1 MGSTIQISHSKNLSF
16 KKLSFLYLVF
26 ILFLFFSSPGQYV
39 VHYTHL
45 ATTQTELNSR
55 LLSKIKL
62 FNSLIP
68 QEMDLKNTTLEC
80 LNELSA
86 LEKVYA
92 NYADKN
98 LVTGAKIK
106 ENNFSEKIIRNGNLA
121 VKVESVLAKYLASF
135 GKVSKR
141 DLTADLVSLR
151 DFSSN
156 NIKTMEFFFKETPN
170 GVVNSMFEHF
180 KTVFLYNT
188 IVELTHQ
195 NIDLPKFELIT
206 LSDAKFIEKFRRSL
220 VLGESLELAI
230 KPEKLGVVPTVKIN
244 GVLVDVKSQPN
255 GIFNVSYNPN
265 KPGDYALEV
274 ILGQKR
280 LLSGFNVLKPEFR
293 FIMDRSNLNAMVG
306 SKCEL
311 SLDSQFLPK
320 SGVSF
325 SSPKATIVRRKNALQ
340 ITPTEEGVFEVFMK
354 VNDVVVDKITL
365 VAQAPNAI
373 TVGLMDIGGNLA
385 SLEKANRLE
394 STNTFWQVVNFQM
407 TVVDPLGNKQTFKS
421 ATRFLRNELREL
433 EAKAPVGSTIIFDN
447 IKLVGQTSGS
457 TQIGQPLIMVK

>member
-1 MGSTIQISHSKNLSF
+1 
-16 KKLSFLYLVF
+16 
-26 ILFLFFSSPGQYV
+26 
-39 VHYTHL
+39 
-45 ATTQTELNSR
+45 
-55 LLSKIKL
+55 
-62 FNSLIP
+62 
-68 QEMDLKNTTLEC
+68 
-80 LNELSA
+80 
-86 LEKVYA
+86 
-92 NYADKN
+92 
-98 LVTGAKIK
+98 
-106 ENNFSEKIIRNGNLA
+106 
-121 VKVESVLAKYLASF
+121 
-135 GKVSKR
+135 
-141 DLTADLVSLR
+141 
-151 DFSSN
+151 
-156 NIKTMEFFFKETPN
+156 
-170 GVVNSMFEHF
+170 
-180 KTVFLYNT
+180 
-188 IVELTHQ
+188 
-195 NIDLPKFELIT
+195 
-206 LSDAKFIEKFRRSL
+206 
-220 VLGESLELAI
+220 
-230 KPEKLGVVPTVKIN
+230 
-244 GVLVDVKSQPN
+244 
-255 GIFNVSYNPN
+255 
-265 KPGDYALEV
+265 
-274 ILGQKR
+274 
-280 LLSGFNVLKPEFR
+280 
-293 FIMDRSNLNAMVG
+293 MDRSNLNAMVG

-394 STNTFWQVVNFQM
+394 SKNTFWQVVNFQM